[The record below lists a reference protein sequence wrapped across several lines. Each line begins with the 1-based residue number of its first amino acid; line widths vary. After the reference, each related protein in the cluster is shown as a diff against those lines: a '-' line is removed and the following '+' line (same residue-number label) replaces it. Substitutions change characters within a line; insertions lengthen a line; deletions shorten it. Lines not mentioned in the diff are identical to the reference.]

1 MVVLD
6 LESLTFETATKASQS
21 QRMSDGFFCTQVP
34 KGDMGQSSH
43 GDNEPSNADMKKEFE
58 SFWLHVDSK
67 FGEILQAIGDLA
79 KKVDEKC
86 DLPDKKNDDFANY
99 DGPYLVFNMDDKQDG
114 GDVRASDDTI
124 NDVNVN
130 VGVCGGESMKEV
142 VGEQNDSQGDFVFD
156 SMSQSAI
163 AVITQNYHINKK
175 KK

>member
-1 MVVLD
+1 MLRLESDQLRNVFPTDDEMVVLD

-34 KGDMGQSSH
+34 KGDIGQSSH

-86 DLPDKKNDDFANY
+86 DLPIWD
-99 DGPYLVFNMDDKQDG
+99 
-114 GDVRASDDTI
+114 I
-124 NDVNVN
+124 
-130 VGVCGGESMKEV
+130 V
-142 VGEQNDSQGDFVFD
+142 VALWETEAG
-156 SMSQSAI
+156 
-163 AVITQNYHINKK
+163 
-175 KK
+175 